1 VIKTVVSIE
10 MDVAASRAIRFASQ
24 LNYFIPM
31 EIHPVYVKA
40 PPSRDLSIG
49 SGWARRH
56 WEEDLVQQGKT
67 EIIEMISSEWEF
79 SPTLR
84 EPLVVSGDREAE
96 LLRIMEAER
105 FDIFVD
111 GERFDWTPADLHR
124 KLHSRL
130 WQRFPGII
138 GFARVL
144 RKINKLLLLC
154 TEASG
159 VWPLVESMT
168 RLWSGS
174 TLPVMLAVPRGAPD
188 DLTREAARAHEAL
201 NQTGCQASLPDGLRI
216 LSGAPGFP
224 GFLREYGLAA
234 SGLKRDLKKDHP
246 GLAWL
251 SQAKVPLLIKLY

>member
-1 VIKTVVSIE
+1 MIKTVVSIE
-10 MDVAASRAIRFASQ
+10 MDLAASRAIRFASQ

-56 WEEDLVQQGKT
+56 WEEDLVQQGKA

-79 SPTLR
+79 SPTLK

-138 GFARVL
+138 GCARVL
-144 RKINKLLLLC
+144 RKIKSLLLLC
-154 TEASG
+154 TEAAG

-174 TLPVMLAVPRGAPD
+174 TLPVVLAVPRGAPD
-188 DLTREAARAHEAL
+188 DLTQEAARAHEAL
-201 NQTGCQASLPDGLRI
+201 AQTGCQASLQMNFAYYPEPP
-216 LSGAPGFP
+216 AP

-234 SGLKRDLKKDHP
+234 LALQRDLKKDYP

-251 SQAKVPLLIKLY
+251 AQVKVPLLIKLY

>member
-1 VIKTVVSIE
+1 MIKTVVSIE
-10 MDVAASRAIRFASQ
+10 MDLAASRAIRFASQ
-24 LNYFIPM
+24 LNYFISM

-40 PPSRDLSIG
+40 PPPRDLSIG

-96 LLRIMEAER
+96 LLKIMEAEP

-111 GERFDWTPADLHR
+111 GERFEWTPADLHR

-130 WQRFPGII
+130 WQRFPEVIGI
-138 GFARVL
+138 ARVL

-154 TEASG
+154 LEAPG
-159 VWPLVESMT
+159 VRPLVDSMS

-174 TLPVMLAVPRGAPD
+174 TLPVVLAVPRGAPEE
-188 DLTREAARAHEAL
+188 LAQEAARAQEAL
-201 NQTGCQASLPDGLRI
+201 AQAGCQVSFQADFEYYPEPPL
-216 LSGAPGFP
+216 P

-234 SGLKRDLKKDHP
+234 LALKRDLKKDFP

>member
-1 VIKTVVSIE
+1 MIKTVVSIE
-10 MDVAASRAIRFASQ
+10 MDLAASRAIRFASQ

-56 WEEDLVQQGKT
+56 WEEDLVQQGKA
-67 EIIEMISSEWEF
+67 EIVEMISSEWEF
-79 SPTLR
+79 SPTLK

-96 LLRIMEAER
+96 LLRIMDIQP

-111 GERFDWTPADLHR
+111 GEPFEWTPAGLHH

-144 RKINKLLLLC
+144 RKINTLLLLC
-154 TEASG
+154 SEAPG

-174 TLPVMLAVPRGAPD
+174 TLPIVLAVPRGAPD
-188 DLTREAARAHEAL
+188 ALTQEAARAQEAL
-201 NQTGCQASLPDGLRI
+201 AQSGCRVSL
-216 LSGAPGFP
+216 LSDVACYPEP
-224 GFLREYGLAA
+224 PVPEFLRQYGLMALA
-234 SGLKRDLKKDHP
+234 LPRGLKKDHP

-251 SQAKVPLLIKLY
+251 AQVKVPLLTKLY